1 MSIRSKRKEEHL
13 ALAQMFFDKNKINS
27 FDQMHLL
34 RPTLPESIVDRN
46 SISTTMFNKTVAA
59 PFFINAMTGG
69 SEKSKQINRA
79 LAHIA
84 QKYNIAMALGSA
96 SILEKEPD
104 QLPSFF
110 IAREN
115 NPEGIIIANINP
127 LTSSEATAK
136 IVKEIQADALQ
147 IHLNVVQEAA
157 MPEGDRN
164 FKWLDKIIEIRQAV
178 DVPIIIK
185 EVGFGF
191 DDASIKLLQKNDFS
205 LIDIAGSGGTN
216 FAQIENSRNNHDVS
230 FLEDLGLPTV
240 VSALMAEK
248 NDIDFIVSGGVR
260 NPLDV
265 IKGLALGAK
274 YVGVSN
280 FFLQTYLENGETGL
294 SETINNWINDIALL
308 MAVYGAK
315 SIPDLQKVKRYYDLN
330 LKNKLDQL
338 L

>member
-1 MSIRSKRKEEHL
+1 MADKDYYAILGVNKNASDEEIKKAYRKMAKKWHPDANPNNRKEAE
-13 ALAQMFFDKNKINS
+13 
-27 FDQMHLL
+27 
-34 RPTLPESIVDRN
+34 
-46 SISTTMFNKTVAA
+46 
-59 PFFINAMTGG
+59 
-69 SEKSKQINRA
+69 EK
-79 LAHIA
+79 
-84 QKYNIAMALGSA
+84 
-96 SILEKEPD
+96 
-104 QLPSFF
+104 F
-110 IAREN
+110 
-115 NPEGIIIANINP
+115 
-127 LTSSEATAK
+127 
-136 IVKEIQADALQ
+136 
-147 IHLNVVQEAA
+147 
-157 MPEGDRN
+157 
-164 FKWLDKIIEIRQAV
+164 
-178 DVPIIIK
+178 K
-185 EVGFGF
+185 EVGEAYATLSDPQKRRMYDQFGTAGVNGNYGSGFGGFNGFNGFNGGTYTYSTGGFGF

-248 NDIDFIVSGGVR
+248 TDIDFILSGGVR